1 MIQSLRLRVLLATS
15 VSVLVIG
22 AYWIAADP
30 TPQPAWYHDFADQRR
45 LLGVPHTLNVLSN
58 LPFVLAGLGGILFM
72 WSARSRRPGIF
83 LEAPERAPYWVY
95 FIGLVLTGLGSAYYH
110 ADPTN
115 ARLVWD
121 RLPLTVTFMGLFTA
135 ILAER
140 LDKACARWLL
150 APLVLLGAA
159 SVLYWD
165 YTERIGAGDLRFYFT
180 IQFFPLI
187 VVPILLATCPPRYTG
202 AGDLLASLLCYGLA
216 KALELLDGQVYTG
229 TAFVSGHTL
238 KHFVAGIGAGLIIVM
253 LMRRRPVQATRSR
266 ITVLPAAQSA
276 ASP

>member
-1 MIQSLRLRVLLATS
+1 MIQSLRLRVLLAAS
-15 VSVLVIG
+15 VSVLAIG
-22 AYWIAADP
+22 AYWLAADP
-30 TPQPAWYHDFADQRR
+30 TPQPSAYHQFADQRR
-45 LLGVPHTLNVLSN
+45 LLGVPHALNVLSN
-58 LPFVLAGLGGILFM
+58 LPFVLAGLGGMLFM

-83 LEAPERAPYWVY
+83 LEPMERAPYWIY
-95 FIGLVLTGLGSAYYH
+95 FIGLVLTGVGSAYYH

-140 LDKACARWLL
+140 LHVVCARWLL
-150 APLVLLGAA
+150 APLLLLGAA

-165 YTERIGAGDLRFYFT
+165 HTERIGAGDLRFYLT
-180 IQFFPLI
+180 VQFFPLI
-187 VVPILLATCPPRYTG
+187 LVPILLATCPPRYTG
-202 AGDLLASLLCYGLA
+202 VGDLVASLLCYGLA
-216 KALELLDGQVYTG
+216 KVLELADGQVYTG

-238 KHFVAGIGAGLIIVM
+238 KHLVAGIGAGLIIVM
-253 LMRRRPVQATRSR
+253 LMRRWPIHAADYRPMA
-266 ITVLPAAQSA
+266 LPAAQSA

>member
-1 MIQSLRLRVLLATS
+1 MIHSLRLRVLLAAS

-22 AYWIAADP
+22 AYWTTADP
-30 TPQPAWYHDFADQRR
+30 TPQPLSYHNFADQRS
-45 LLGVPHTLNVLSN
+45 LLGVPHALNVISN

-72 WSARSRRPGIF
+72 WSNWSCRPGIF
-83 LEAPERAPYWVY
+83 LEPIERAPYAVY
-95 FIGLVLTGLGSAYYH
+95 FVGLVLTGLGSAYYH

-140 LDKACARWLL
+140 LHAACARWLL

-159 SVLYWD
+159 SVFYWD

-187 VVPILLATCPPRYTG
+187 LVPILLATCPPRYTG
-202 AGDLLASLLCYGLA
+202 VGDLVASLLCYGLA
-216 KALELLDGQVYTG
+216 KALELLDRQVYTG

-238 KHFVAGIGAGLIIVM
+238 KHIVAGIGAGMIIVM
-253 LMRRRPVQATRSR
+253 LMRRRPMHAADYRPMA
-266 ITVLPAAQSA
+266 LPAAQSA